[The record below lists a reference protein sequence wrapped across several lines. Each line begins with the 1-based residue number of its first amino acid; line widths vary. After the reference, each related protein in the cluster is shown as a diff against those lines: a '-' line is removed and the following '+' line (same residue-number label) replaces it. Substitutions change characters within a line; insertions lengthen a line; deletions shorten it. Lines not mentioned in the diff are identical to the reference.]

1 MARKIQE
8 SAREWLAGQT
18 MYEGSPL
25 IEASRLVVALADR
38 IDELE
43 AALHV
48 STSRRF
54 GLGGAGGAARDG

>member
-43 AALHV
+43 AALRV

-54 GLGGAGGAARDG
+54 GGGA